1 MRYAREVY
9 QEQRT
14 NRYKLMDITLHNGI
28 KMPLLGFGTY
38 LLRDGSE
45 CEQAVLQALTS
56 GYRLLDTAAAYA
68 NEEAVGRAIKKST
81 VNREELFVTT
91 KFLPAEPGYETAKRA
106 CEASLKKLGLDYL
119 DLYLIHLPQGD
130 VTSCWT
136 ALEEL
141 YTEGK
146 VRAIGVSNFTLPQ
159 LQNVLKQ
166 HDVIPAV
173 NQVETHPFSQKAAM
187 QRALKAQGIQLE
199 SWAPFAQGKNNL
211 FTNELLTALASKYK
225 KSIAQVVLRWLIQRE
240 IVVIPKS
247 ATRERIKENFKVF
260 DFELSSDDMITIE
273 SLDQGSGLIYNI

>member
-1 MRYAREVY
+1 
-9 QEQRT
+9 
-14 NRYKLMDITLHNGI
+14 MDITLHNGI